1 MLHAAIMAGG
11 SGTRFWP
18 ASRGALPKQLLNLA
32 GERSMLQQTVD
43 RLGDLVSPDR
53 TLILTN
59 VRLADAVG
67 KQLPDLPK
75 SCVICEPAK
84 RDTAACIGLAAFC
97 MLHADPDATMVVMPS
112 DHVIST
118 DEQFRSA
125 ITAAATLVQQNP
137 QRLVTFGVSPGYP
150 AISFGYIERGE
161 VMAGSPSGINVH
173 RVKQFREKPQV
184 EIAQQYVESG
194 NFYWNAGIFVW
205 KAQRIADLLAEH
217 QPAMHERL
225 QTIAAAIG
233 QDDYDEILNREF
245 TAIKGT
251 SIDYAVMEKAD
262 DVVVVETPFSWDDV
276 GSWQALARLVEGD
289 EHGNTV
295 VGKHLGVATS
305 NSIIRGQDGHLI
317 VTLGV
322 KDLVVVHTPDATL
335 VANKHDEESIR
346 QVVQQLTERGWEEY
360 L

>member
-1 MLHAAIMAGG
+1 
-11 SGTRFWP
+11 
-18 ASRGALPKQLLNLA
+18 
-32 GERSMLQQTVD
+32 MLQQTVD

-67 KQLPDLPK
+67 EQLPDLPK

-84 RDTAACIGLAAFC
+84 RDTAACIGMAAFR

-125 ITAAATLVQQNP
+125 ITTAATLVQQNP
-137 QRLVTFGVSPGYP
+137 QRLVTFGVSPSYP
-150 AISFGYIERGE
+150 AVSFGYIERGE
-161 VMAGSPSGINVH
+161 VMADSPSGLNVH

-194 NFYWNAGIFVW
+194 DFYWNAGIFLW
-205 KAQRIADLLAEH
+205 KAQRIVDLLAEH
-217 QPAMHERL
+217 QPVMHERL

-233 QDDYDEILNREF
+233 QDDYDEILDREF
-245 TAIKGT
+245 TAIQGT

-322 KDLVVVHTPDATL
+322 RDLVVVHTPDATL

-346 QVVQQLTERGWEEY
+346 QVVQQLTERGWEDF

>member
-1 MLHAAIMAGG
+1 
-11 SGTRFWP
+11 
-18 ASRGALPKQLLNLA
+18 LPKQLLNLA

-67 KQLPDLPK
+67 EQLPDLPK

-84 RDTAACIGLAAFC
+84 RDTAACIGMAAFR

-125 ITAAATLVQQNP
+125 ITTAATLVQQNP
-137 QRLVTFGVSPGYP
+137 QRLVTFGVSPSYP
-150 AISFGYIERGE
+150 AVSFGYIERGE
-161 VMAGSPSGINVH
+161 VMADSPSGLNVH

-194 NFYWNAGIFVW
+194 DFYWNAGIFLW
-205 KAQRIADLLAEH
+205 KAQRIVDLLAEH
-217 QPAMHERL
+217 QPVMHERL

-233 QDDYDEILNREF
+233 QDDYDEILDREF
-245 TAIKGT
+245 TAIQGT

-322 KDLVVVHTPDATL
+322 RDLVVVHTPDATL

-346 QVVQQLTERGWEEY
+346 QVVQQLTERGWEDF